1 MIIDTLR
8 RIHRAKENDDAE
20 MAEVLGI
27 LEEIAESC
35 NCAILF
41 THHANKDSMRNKY
54 GGEQYAARGSSVLTD
69 NVRGQINLY
78 WLSDSDM
85 SELKLDEED
94 KWRYIRVVASKMN
107 NIGQDWY
114 HDIILRRDDKGI
126 LFRFHPTKKEDQ
138 NVNVNEL

>member
-1 MIIDTLR
+1 
-8 RIHRAKENDDAE
+8 
-20 MAEVLGI
+20 VLGI

-69 NVRGQINLY
+69 NVRGQINLL
-78 WLSDSDM
+78 WLSESDM
-85 SELKLDEED
+85 SELHLDKQD
-94 KWRYIRVVASKMN
+94 KWRYIKVVAPKMN
-107 NIGQDWY
+107 NIGQDRY
-114 HDIILRRDDKGI
+114 SDIILYRENKGV
-126 LFRFHPTKKEDQ
+126 LVRFYPTETEEDQ